1 MFHTIKL
8 YFTNRP
14 RFEERRRYM
23 RLQREY
29 RKKLRKLTKEFC
41 PWSGYYMHAMIKT
54 MLEFYE
60 KTYSAGDCC
69 WSEETRTHKIANQL
83 KEALDY
89 ANKLEKIDDM
99 NCSDMVPIAEEYG
112 EEFEAY
118 CAEVCA
124 KLSSANYAEKHRGY
138 IAYEFLEKKYTSE
151 LYNIIG
157 KHIWEWCD

>member
-8 YFTNRP
+8 YFTDRQ

-23 RLQREY
+23 KLQKEY
-29 RKKLRKLTKEFC
+29 RKKLRKLTKDFC
-41 PWSGYYMHAMIKT
+41 PWSGYYMHEMIKT

-69 WSEETRTHKIANQL
+69 WSEETRVQKIANQL

-89 ANKLEKIDDM
+89 AEDLDVLDDLQ
-99 NCSDMVPIAEEYG
+99 CSDMVPLAEEYHD
-112 EEFEAY
+112 EFEAY
-118 CAEVCA
+118 CAEVDSRVDYEGYS
-124 KLSSANYAEKHRGY
+124 LKHKGY